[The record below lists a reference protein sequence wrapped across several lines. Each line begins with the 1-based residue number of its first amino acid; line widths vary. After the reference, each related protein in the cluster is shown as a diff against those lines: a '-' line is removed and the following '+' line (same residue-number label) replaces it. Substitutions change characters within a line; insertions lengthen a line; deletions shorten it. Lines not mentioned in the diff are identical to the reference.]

1 VGLPFYLLN
10 YKKWSVKMKIK
21 VKFLNCWQ
29 ENHPEEG
36 PEVVCVF
43 LDEVKRI
50 KKTTLSHLLNDALL
64 DCYVHDGQFV
74 TASYGY
80 LKAGKLASKEEYL
93 PLLTELYYVGYKK
106 NELEV
111 CQFARI

>member
-1 VGLPFYLLN
+1 MSPMFKQAVGMTEIYAKGIAELFLIRCNPYHWDGSGEVPDDVSFDV
-10 YKKWSVKMKIK
+10 YKRRI
-21 VKFLNCWQ
+21 
-29 ENHPEEG
+29 
-36 PEVVCVF
+36 
-43 LDEVKRI
+43 DE
-50 KKTTLSHLLNDALL
+50 T
-64 DCYVHDGQFV
+64 YDGQFV

-80 LKAGKLASKEEYL
+80 LKTGKLASKEEYL

>member
-1 VGLPFYLLN
+1 
-10 YKKWSVKMKIK
+10 M
-21 VKFLNCWQ
+21 
-29 ENHPEEG
+29 
-36 PEVVCVF
+36 
-43 LDEVKRI
+43 
-50 KKTTLSHLLNDALL
+50 NDALL

>member
-1 VGLPFYLLN
+1 MFIITKTFTDDEGHLFT
-10 YKKWSVKMKIK
+10 K
-21 VKFLNCWQ
+21 VN
-29 ENHPEEG
+29 
-36 PEVVCVF
+36 
-43 LDEVKRI
+43 
-50 KKTTLSHLLNDALL
+50 
-64 DCYVHDGQFV
+64 
-74 TASYGY
+74 

>member
-1 VGLPFYLLN
+1 M
-10 YKKWSVKMKIK
+10 KMANPALADTSSAMRH
-21 VKFLNCWQ
+21 KFLIMPN
-29 ENHPEEG
+29 
-36 PEVVCVF
+36 
-43 LDEVKRI
+43 
-50 KKTTLSHLLNDALL
+50 
-64 DCYVHDGQFV
+64 
-74 TASYGY
+74 